1 MVGHTL
7 IGLSVP
13 RVILGRDHGRPA
25 ARACGCRLPP
35 AAVRQGRSSVTPL
48 LPVLGSPSVFSGVHT
63 SAPVLGLP
71 VFSHGLGGSQD
82 LPIPLSLALA
92 GGAAALAVS
101 FTVLALAW
109 TSPRF
114 DADVQGRPVP
124 GLQRVVDS
132 APYRW
137 GLRLTGLAA
146 TAYVAWAAVAGPDNL
161 ANPTFGV
168 VYVVLW
174 VGLVPASLLLGPVYR
189 AVNPVRT
196 LHLLL
201 ARSTGGDPDVG
212 AVTLP
217 QRVGLWP
224 AALGLFAFVW
234 LELVLPTNN
243 FLGPVR
249 LWFAAYAALLFI
261 GAGVFGSRWIACAD
275 PFEAYS
281 TLIGRLSPWG
291 RTADGTLVV
300 RGPLRN
306 LDSTPA
312 ATGLVAVLAVLIGST
327 AWDSFSDSLAWARFE
342 VGLPDHPVL
351 IDTLALLGFCL
362 AVAATFSLATL
373 AARPGPGVARGS
385 LPTGLA
391 HSLVPIVAGYVL
403 AHYLTYLLEVGQQ
416 TLIRLSDPMVD
427 GSNYLGTADW
437 SVQYWLS
444 NHPTLLA
451 CLKVGFI
458 VGGHVLGVVAVHDRA
473 LRLLPRRDP
482 LTGQLPL
489 LVVMVGYT
497 LGGLYLLLSV

>member
-1 MVGHTL
+1 MPP
-7 IGLSVP
+7 LS
-13 RVILGRDHGRPA
+13 
-25 ARACGCRLPP
+25 
-35 AAVRQGRSSVTPL
+35 
-48 LPVLGSPSVFSGVHT
+48 
-63 SAPVLGLP
+63 LGLP

-82 LPIPLSLALA
+82 LPVPLSLALA

-101 FTVLALAW
+101 FIVLALAW

-124 GLQRVVDS
+124 ALQRVVDS
-132 APYRW
+132 APYGW
-137 GLRLTGLAA
+137 GLRLLGLAA
-146 TAYVAWAAVAGPDNL
+146 TAYVAWAAFAGPDNL

-168 VYVVLW
+168 VYVLLW

-189 AVNPVRT
+189 AVNPLRT

-201 ARSTGGDPDVG
+201 ARATGGDPDVG
-212 AVTLP
+212 AVALP
-217 QRVGLWP
+217 KRVGLWP
-224 AALGLFAFVW
+224 AAVGLFAFVW
-234 LELVLPTNN
+234 LELVLPSNN
-243 FLGPVR
+243 FLAPLR
-249 LWFAAYAALLFI
+249 LWFAGYAALVLL
-261 GAGVFGSRWIACAD
+261 GAAVFGARWFACAD

-281 TLIGRLSPWG
+281 TLMARLSPWG

-306 LDSTPA
+306 LDGTPA
-312 ATGLVAVLAVLIGST
+312 VPGLVAVVAVLVGST

-342 VGLPDHPVL
+342 TGLPDHPVL
-351 IDTLALLGFCL
+351 LDTVALLLFCL

-373 AARPGPGVARGS
+373 AARPRPGTARRS
-385 LPTGLA
+385 LPRGLA
-391 HSLVPIVAGYVL
+391 HTLVPIVAGYIL
-403 AHYLTYLLEVGQQ
+403 AHYLTYVVEDGQQ

-437 SVQYWLS
+437 SVRYWLS
-444 NHPTLLA
+444 SHPTLLA

-458 VGGHVLGVVAVHDRA
+458 VGGHVLGVVAAHDRA
-473 LRLLPRRDP
+473 LKLLPRRDQ

>member
-1 MVGHTL
+1 M
-7 IGLSVP
+7 P
-13 RVILGRDHGRPA
+13 
-25 ARACGCRLPP
+25 
-35 AAVRQGRSSVTPL
+35 PL
-48 LPVLGSPSVFSGVHT
+48 LALVTGPVTGPSHGV
-63 SAPVLGLP
+63 P

-101 FTVLALAW
+101 FIVLALAW

-114 DADVQGRPVP
+114 DADVQGLPVP
-124 GLQRVVDS
+124 GLQRVVD
-132 APYRW
+132 APAYTW
-137 GLRLTGLAA
+137 TLRALGLA
-146 TAYVAWAAVAGPDNL
+146 TAAYLTWAAVAGPDNL

-189 AVNPVRT
+189 AFNPLRT
-196 LHLLL
+196 LHLML
-201 ARSTGGDPDVG
+201 ARVVGSDPDVG
-212 AVTLP
+212 AVALP

-234 LELVLPTNN
+234 LELVFPENN
-243 FLGPVR
+243 FLWSVR
-249 LWFAAYAALLFI
+249 LWFAVYAAVILV
-261 GAGVFGSRWIACAD
+261 GATVFGARWIACAD

-281 TLIGRLSPWG
+281 TLMARLSPWG
-291 RTADGTLVV
+291 RTSDGVLVV

-312 ATGLVAVLAVLIGST
+312 VPGLVAVVAVLVGST
-327 AWDSFSDSLAWARFE
+327 AWDSFQDSLAWVRFE
-342 VGLPDHPVL
+342 TRLPGSPVL
-351 IDTLALLGFCL
+351 VGTVALVVFCL
-362 AVAATFSLATL
+362 GVAATFSLATL
-373 AARPGPGVARGS
+373 AARPGPGVSRRS

-403 AHYLTYLLEVGQQ
+403 AHYLSYLVEIGQQ

-427 GSNYLGTADW
+427 GSDHLGTADW
-437 SVQYWLS
+437 SVSYWLS

-458 VGGHVLGVVAVHDRA
+458 VGGHVLGVVAAHDRA
-473 LRLLPRRDP
+473 LRLLPRRDQ

-489 LVVMVGYT
+489 LAVMVGYT
-497 LGGLYLLLSV
+497 LSGLYLLLSV